1 MNKIKVPRCL
11 PLEALQLN
19 YPSTEQL
26 VQEYWD
32 FLRELSAIVPDPIQ
46 AKKLLLQEFVE
57 LSDQRA
63 NDLAHYFSQIKKERA
78 SWEQET

>member
-1 MNKIKVPRCL
+1 MNKIKVPRWL

-32 FLRELSAIVPDPIQ
+32 FLQELRVIAPDPKQ
-46 AKKLLLQEFVE
+46 AKQLLLQEFVE

-63 NDLAHYFSQIKKERA
+63 NDLAHYFSQIRKIKADEIC
-78 SWEQET
+78 